1 MEPRTG
7 DLGMAD
13 WRRQILE
20 RFLLL
25 DYVTKEFD
33 LWVQLD
39 FGAAL
44 LPHFQVMTT
53 RNRLQTLPRTCP
65 IGRQITN

>member
-25 DYVTKEFD
+25 DYVTKELISGFS
-33 LWVQLD
+33 LILVRR
-39 FGAAL
+39 FF
-44 LPHFQVMTT
+44 PTS
-53 RNRLQTLPRTCP
+53 R
-65 IGRQITN
+65 